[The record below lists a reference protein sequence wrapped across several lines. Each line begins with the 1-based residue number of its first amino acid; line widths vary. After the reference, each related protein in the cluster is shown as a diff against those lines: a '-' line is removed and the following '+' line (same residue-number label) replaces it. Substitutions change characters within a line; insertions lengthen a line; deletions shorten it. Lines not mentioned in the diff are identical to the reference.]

1 MEQVQKSRKRM
12 LVLGAAIVAVVAV
25 GGACGDEET
34 SAQVGAPAVQSA
46 MQYGSVDAAER
57 FLGVG
62 DESSKIAVQQSAMQ
76 YGSVDAAERFLG
88 VGDESSKI
96 AIESPVEHYGSPDA
110 AERWLG
116 VAGSGQ
122 ANSIQARGEH
132 WLNGR

>member
-1 MEQVQKSRKRM
+1 MEQVQKSRKRV

-46 MQYGSVDAAER
+46 MPYGSA
-57 FLGVG
+57 
-62 DESSKIAVQQSAMQ
+62 
-76 YGSVDAAERFLG
+76 DAAERFLG